1 MSWYSRRRASSR
13 DYGYGGF
20 APYVSVAE
28 KRRRSEKEAAKLTK
42 KGRTLSP
49 VRLETKTIARSF
61 WGKSWCENLESYSDF
76 ANRMPRGRTYVRN
89 GSVLHLDIRQGEIEA
104 LVSGS
109 SLYKIKVKIK
119 PVDKSRWAALCRA
132 SAGSIGSLMELL
144 QGRLSERVMGIM
156 THRETGLF
164 PSPKEIDLDC
174 SCPDWA
180 DMCKHVAAVLY
191 GVGARLDEKPEL
203 LFLLRH
209 VDHQELVSQADS
221 LTALTE
227 TKTGVSLPT
236 LSADDVGSVFGIEME
251 TVALAET
258 PPVAPAPRSVRRK
271 AAKKNPVKTVR
282 GEKKQTK
289 PTRKRGS
296 GSRGRAA
303 PSRHKITR
311 RQSAATTGES
321 KGSIHLNPEP

>member
-1 MSWYSRRRASSR
+1 MSWYSRRRSSSR

-20 APYVSVAE
+20 APYVPVAE

-42 KGRTLSP
+42 KGQTLTP
-49 VRLETKTIARSF
+49 VRLEGKTIARSF
-61 WGKSWCENLESYSDF
+61 WGKSWCENLESYSDY
-76 ANRMPRGRTYVRN
+76 ANRMPRGRSYVRN

-109 SLYKIKVKIK
+109 SLYKVKVTIK
-119 PVDKSRWAALCRA
+119 PVDKKRWAALCRA

-144 QGRLSERVMGIM
+144 QGKLSERVMGIM

-164 PSPKEIDLDC
+164 PAPKEIALNC

-203 LFLLRH
+203 LFRLRH

-221 LTALTE
+221 LAALTE
-227 TKTGVSLPT
+227 TKTGTALPT
-236 LSADDVGSVFGIEME
+236 LSAEDVGDVFGIELDE
-251 TVALAET
+251 GAPT
-258 PPVAPAPRSVRRK
+258 APAPAAAPGRRRAHRK
-271 AAKKNPVKTVR
+271 AVPKKPAKTVR
-282 GEKKQTK
+282 GKKAK
-289 PTRKRGS
+289 PTSRKPAS
-296 GSRGRAA
+296 
-303 PSRHKITR
+303 P
-311 RQSAATTGES
+311 
-321 KGSIHLNPEP
+321 

>member
-1 MSWYSRRRASSR
+1 MGWSSRGRSR

-28 KRRRSEKEAAKLTK
+28 KRQRSEKEAAKLTK
-42 KGRTLSP
+42 KGQTLSP

-76 ANRMPRGRTYVRN
+76 ANRMPRGRSYVRN

-104 LVSGS
+104 LVAGS
-109 SLYKIKVKIK
+109 SLYKVKVRIK
-119 PVDKSRWAALCRA
+119 PVEKKRWATLCRA
-132 SAGSIGSLMELL
+132 SAGSIGSLLELL
-144 QGRLSERVMGIM
+144 QGKLSERVMGIM

-164 PSPKEIDLDC
+164 PAPREIELDC

-209 VDHQELVSQADS
+209 VDHRELIGQADS
-221 LTALTE
+221 LAALTE
-227 TKTGVSLPT
+227 AKTGAALPT
-236 LSADDVGSVFGIEME
+236 LSADDVGSVFGIELGTGMP
-251 TVALAET
+251 AE
-258 PPVAPAPRSVRRK
+258 PAPAAPAPRKAGRKTAATPPAVPAPRRARRTA
-271 AAKKNPVKTVR
+271 AAKKPAEATRPTHAAKTAR
-282 GEKKQTK
+282 G
-289 PTRKRGS
+289 KRSANGD
-296 GSRGRAA
+296 RQVA
-303 PSRHKITR
+303 P
-311 RQSAATTGES
+311 
-321 KGSIHLNPEP
+321 